1 MTSKYKKKHKCPAP
15 DQCPLGVKEEGF
27 PCLFAG
33 QQKNTQTGQI
43 VGSCAL
49 ADVVYGIQDQM
60 QMAARAAAGIVL
72 AGPGFPPGGK
82 PS

>member
-33 QQKNTQTGQI
+33 QQKRLDNGQI
-43 VGSCAL
+43 VGNC
-49 ADVVYGIQDQM
+49 
-60 QMAARAAAGIVL
+60 VL
-72 AGPGFPPGGK
+72 RIWK
-82 PS
+82 VCT